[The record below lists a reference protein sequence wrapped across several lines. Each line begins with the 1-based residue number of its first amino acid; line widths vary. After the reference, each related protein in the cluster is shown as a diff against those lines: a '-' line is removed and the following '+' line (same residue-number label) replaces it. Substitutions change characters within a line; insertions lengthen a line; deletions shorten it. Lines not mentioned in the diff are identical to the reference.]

1 MAPLRSPQLVCVAPG
16 SPFDSGTW
24 SGISLRL
31 LTELD
36 RSGAVLT
43 AVDGRPG
50 TLDLLEKVA
59 SFDVSRVRWRQRYN
73 SGTSPLSPLLRQLMS
88 VLAERRALARVAHS
102 DAVLRLTGWYA
113 PRRAAVG
120 AARPLQCAYHD
131 GSLAT
136 YLRRPDL
143 ALDRRSR
150 AVRRA
155 LDYECRLHDR
165 TDLIFPMS
173 EWLARAF
180 VDEYRQA
187 PEKVVPVGAGPGLD
201 EVPREVDRDY
211 SRPRYLFVGK
221 EFVRKGGPQLLQAFA
236 EIREL
241 RPDAEL
247 AIVGP
252 GHPPTHQAGV
262 RFLGRLS
269 RAVPAG
275 AEALDR
281 AFREATVFV
290 MPSVYEPFGIAFLE
304 AMAFGL
310 PCVGSATCAMPEII
324 EDEVTGYVVP
334 PGDVQSLAARMLD
347 LADPQRAHR
356 MGDAGRRR
364 MLEHYT
370 WASVASRIVAE
381 VQKRLAVC

>member
-1 MAPLRSPQLVCVAPG
+1 MATLRSPQIVCVAPG

-24 SGISLRL
+24 SGISRRL
-31 LTELD
+31 LTELH
-36 RSGAVLT
+36 RSGALLA

-50 TLDLLEKVA
+50 ALDLLEKVA

-73 SGTSPLSPLLRQLMS
+73 SGTSPLSPLLRELMS
-88 VLAERRALARVAHS
+88 TLGDRRALGRVLRA
-102 DAVLRLTGWYA
+102 DVILRLTGWYA
-113 PRRAAVG
+113 PRRATAG
-120 AARPLQCAYHD
+120 ARPLQCAYHD

-143 ALDRRSR
+143 TLDRRSR

-155 LDYECRLHDR
+155 LDYERRLHDR
-165 TDLIFPMS
+165 TDVIFAMS
-173 EWLARAF
+173 EWLAQAF
-180 VDEYRQA
+180 IEEYGQP
-187 PEKVVPVGAGPGLD
+187 PEKVVTVGAGPGLD
-201 EVPREVDRDY
+201 EAPREVDRDY

-221 EFVRKGGPQLLQAFA
+221 DFVRKGGPQLLQAFVG
-236 EIREL
+236 IRER
-241 RPDAEL
+241 RPNAEL

-252 GHPPTHQAGV
+252 GQPPPDQAGV

-269 RAVPAG
+269 RAAPAG

-310 PCVGSATCAMPEII
+310 PCVGAAACAMPEII
-324 EDEVTGYVVP
+324 EDDVTGYVVP
-334 PGDVQSLAARMLD
+334 PGDVQSLAERMLK
-347 LADPQRAHR
+347 LADPEPARR

-364 MLEHYT
+364 MLERYT
-370 WASVASRIVAE
+370 WASVSSRILAE
-381 VQKRLAVC
+381 AQKRLAGR

>member
-1 MAPLRSPQLVCVAPG
+1 MTPLRSPQIVCVAPG

-36 RSGAVLT
+36 RSGALLM

-50 TLDLLEKVA
+50 ALDLLEKVA
-59 SFDVSRVRWRQRYN
+59 SFDVSRDRWRQRYN

-88 VLAERRALARVAHS
+88 TLAERRALGRAAHS

-113 PRRAAVG
+113 PRRANAG
-120 AARPLQCAYHD
+120 ARPLQCAYHD
-131 GSLAT
+131 GSLVT

-165 TDLIFPMS
+165 TDLIFAMS

-180 VDEYRQA
+180 VDEYGQA
-187 PEKVVPVGAGPGLD
+187 PEKVVTVGAGPGLD
-201 EVPREVDRDY
+201 EVPHEVDRDY

-236 EIREL
+236 EVREW

-252 GHPPTHQAGV
+252 DHPPSDQAGV
-262 RFLGRLS
+262 RFFGRLS
-269 RAVPAG
+269 RVVPAG

-347 LADPQRAHR
+347 LADRERARR
-356 MGDAGRRR
+356 MGGAGRRR
-364 MLEHYT
+364 MLERYT
-370 WASVASRIVAE
+370 WAGVSSRILAE
-381 VQKRLAVC
+381 VQKRLAVS